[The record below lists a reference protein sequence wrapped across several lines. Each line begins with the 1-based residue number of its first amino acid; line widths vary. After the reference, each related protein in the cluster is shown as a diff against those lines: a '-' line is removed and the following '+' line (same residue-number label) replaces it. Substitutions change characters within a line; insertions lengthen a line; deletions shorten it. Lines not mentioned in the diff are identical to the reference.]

1 MVDER
6 ELIAAGRERVLAQA
20 ETGDEPKEA
29 AAGGAEVGGDVA
41 AVQENDRAGISR
53 ENTDQDVASGDAIGG
68 GGEGKNLEG
77 EYEGEHMRY
86 R

>member
-6 ELIAAGRERVLAQA
+6 KLIAAGGERVLAQA
-20 ETGDEPKEA
+20 ETGDQPKEA
-29 AAGGAEVGGDVA
+29 AAGGAKLGRNVP
-41 AVQENDRAGISR
+41 AVQKKDRARISR
-53 ENTDQDVASGDAIGG
+53 ENADQDVASGDAIGG